1 MTQHR
6 RLSQLIGGFA
16 LGFMGLCV
24 TGHLF
29 CAEAMPPYLDEKGRP
44 TSGQMAAAIQ
54 TYNQMRASF
63 AERGIDQPGG
73 GLAAG
78 AQVSGSFNI
87 LAICVDF
94 PDKVSSVTATKFDSL
109 IFNNN
114 TGTVRDLYREM
125 SYGTLTIVTVNLPSS
140 MGWQRLASNYSY
152 YVNNNYGLGGYPQ
165 NTQKLCEDLV
175 DLVNPLVNF
184 ANYDNDGNGYVDGIV
199 IIHPGR
205 GAEFSGST
213 SDIWSHKWGITPRLR
228 DGKYISAYSIQP
240 EYWNSPGDMTI
251 GVYAHEIGHLFGLPD
266 LYDTDGSSRGI
277 GKWSLMSGGSW
288 NGTLGNSPAHIDAWC
303 KAELGFVTP
312 INVGAN
318 VTGATLPRIT
328 DSAKVYRVWADGS
341 VGNEYYLIE
350 NRQKTGYDTYLPGS
364 GLCIWHI
371 DDSKSSNTAEWYPTH
386 TSSGNFWVA
395 LEQADGLWEM
405 EKNLDQGD
413 GADPFPGTGN
423 VTTFSAATTPNSNAY
438 DGTQTF
444 VTVTN
449 ISPSASVMTC
459 DFQVSLV
466 ADVKDGDGG
475 VPTDYKTT
483 LHNSPNPFNP
493 ATTIEFSNELESPAT
508 LAVYD
513 ILGRRL
519 STLWN
524 GTLPAGTHQMEWN
537 GVDDHGNRAA
547 SGVYLAR
554 LDLAGRSTVRK
565 MVLLR

>member
-1 MTQHR
+1 MTQHH
-6 RLSQLIGGFA
+6 RLSHLIGGMA
-16 LGFMGLCV
+16 LAVLGLCLS
-24 TGHLF
+24 GQLF
-29 CAEAMPPYLDEKGRP
+29 CADAMPPYLDAKGQP
-44 TSGQMAAAIQ
+44 TSPQMASAIR
-54 TYNQMRASF
+54 TYDQMRESF

-78 AQVSGSFNI
+78 YHATGNFNI

-94 PDKVSSVTATKFDSL
+94 PDKPSTVAAGKFDTLLYSATVSSVRRFYS
-109 IFNNN
+109 
-114 TGTVRDLYREM
+114 EM
-125 SYGTLTIVTVNLPSS
+125 SHATLTLVTVNLPSAT
-140 MGWQRLASNYSY
+140 GWQHLPTNYSY
-152 YVNNNYGLGGYPQ
+152 YVNSNYGLGGYPQ

-175 DLVNPLVNF
+175 DLVNPVVNF

-205 GAEFSGST
+205 GAEFSGSI
-213 SDIWSHKWGITPRLR
+213 SDVWSHKWGITPRLR
-228 DGKYISAYSIQP
+228 DGVYISAYTIQP

-288 NGTLGNSPAHIDAWC
+288 NGTLGNSPAHMDAWC
-303 KAELGFVTP
+303 KSQLGWVTP
-312 INVGAN
+312 INVGSN
-318 VTGATLPRIT
+318 MTGATIPRIT
-328 DSAKVYRVWADGS
+328 DSAKVFRIWANGT

-371 DDSKSSNTAEWYPTH
+371 DDSKSSNNTEWYPGH
-386 TSSGNFWVA
+386 TSSGNLWVA

-413 GADPFPGTGN
+413 GADPYPGTGN
-423 VTTFSAATTPNSNAY
+423 QTTFSAATTPNSNAY

-444 VTVTN
+444 VTITN
-449 ISPSASVMTC
+449 ISPSSALMSC

-466 ADVKDGDGG
+466 SDVKDGDGG
-475 VPTDYKTT
+475 VPNDYKTV

-493 ATTIEFSNELESPAT
+493 ATTIEFSNDVERPVT

-519 STLWN
+519 TTLWN
-524 GTLPAGTHQMEWN
+524 GTLQAGPHQMVWD
-537 GVDDHGNRAA
+537 GVDEHGNQAA

-554 LDLAGRSTVRK
+554 LDTAGKTTVRK